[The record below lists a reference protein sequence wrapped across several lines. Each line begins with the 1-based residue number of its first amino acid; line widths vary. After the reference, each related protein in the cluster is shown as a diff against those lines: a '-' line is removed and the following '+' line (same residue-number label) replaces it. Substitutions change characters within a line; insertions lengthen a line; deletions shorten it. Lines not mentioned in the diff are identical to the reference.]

1 METKAW
7 AVDRPFIFPNWF
19 RSRTGVSMSWSQSAT
34 KDSKTLASTGKREIR
49 IKRYAFKLN
58 EYGGNDEIWCE
69 EIKGVTGC
77 VVSRWGTLH

>member
-34 KDSKTLASTGKREIR
+34 KDSKTLASTGRREIGR
-49 IKRYAFKLN
+49 KS
-58 EYGGNDEIWCE
+58 E
-69 EIKGVTGC
+69 EIGFDGWTFGA
-77 VVSRWGTLH
+77 GTTIADFQM